1 MTDKKHYPNS
11 GILFP
16 ADEEKKAKFEGL
28 ASEGDGSIPCPHCQK
43 TVSFYISKY
52 LKNGARGV
60 FETLRFKAKNQ
71 QPQPAGSLNDFPSG
85 NKGQQSAL
93 PLGSGPSSSFASRD
107 LGGDD
112 IPFAPEVR

>member
-1 MTDKKHYPNS
+1 MENRKHYPNS

-16 ADEEKKAKFEGL
+16 ADEEKRAKYQGL
-28 ASEGDGSIPCPHCQK
+28 DGDGDGSVECPHCQK

-60 FETLRFKAKNQ
+60 FETLRFKAKKQ
-71 QPQPAGSLNDFPSG
+71 QPQPAGSLNDFPSN
-85 NKGQQSAL
+85 NKGQQSSMSF
-93 PLGSGPSSSFASRD
+93 GSGSAPSRGID
-107 LGGDD
+107 GDE